1 MNPAILHVLFVGS
14 ADSLNVI
21 RDALLPRGHSHLT
34 FATDYCDL
42 LTIPMQQSF
51 EIAILHHMI
60 SEVEFRSFS
69 EYIRRRWPY
78 AKILVTCAS
87 PEFLDD
93 PLYDDWIQPGYSP
106 EVLLATIERLTALR
120 RGK

>member
-14 ADSLNVI
+14 ADSIDAI

-34 FATDYCDL
+34 LATDYCDL
-42 LTIPMQQSF
+42 LAIPMQESF

-60 SEVEFRSFS
+60 SEVEFRTFS

-78 AKILVTCAS
+78 AKILVTCSS

-93 PLYDDWIQPGYSP
+93 PLYDDWIPPGYSP

-120 RGK
+120 REQ